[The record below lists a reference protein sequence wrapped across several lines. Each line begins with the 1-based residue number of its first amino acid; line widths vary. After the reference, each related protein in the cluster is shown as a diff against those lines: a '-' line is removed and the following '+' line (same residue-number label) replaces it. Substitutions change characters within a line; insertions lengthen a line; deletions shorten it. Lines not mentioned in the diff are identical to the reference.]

1 MKNTKVDIKKLKQQK
16 KLKEK
21 ALIGDVKV
29 NKNGISK

>member
-1 MKNTKVDIKKLKQQK
+1 MKTTKVDIKKLKQQK

-21 ALIGDVKV
+21 ALISDSKV